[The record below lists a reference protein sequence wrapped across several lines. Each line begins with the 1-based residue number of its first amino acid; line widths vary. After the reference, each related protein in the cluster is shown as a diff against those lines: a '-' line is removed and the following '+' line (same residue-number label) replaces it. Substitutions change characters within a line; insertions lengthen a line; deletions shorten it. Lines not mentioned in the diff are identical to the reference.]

1 MALSFGVG
9 LLSFYRLEVDSHW
22 CRNERG
28 MLRRI
33 KCLSLFMVYYI
44 TRENIL
50 NNTSSGADLST
61 QKALVIITDGE
72 PTDYD
77 DLNALNRCE
86 EQNILR
92 YIIGVSFLKA
102 QACQFHVQS
111 HCKSVT
117 VWFLRV
123 ETLWLCD
130 AFTTLVCLSCLTCE
144 LLKQTPEF
152 GAGISGWLTNG
163 KLGECSR
170 NLSGNSHY
178 VCNLASPVVQKMTYF
193 SFKWQ
198 VLQAL
203 IYYRFI
209 TVCFHFSRTN
219 IQVQ

>member
-117 VWFLRV
+117 V
-123 ETLWLCD
+123 
-130 AFTTLVCLSCLTCE
+130 
-144 LLKQTPEF
+144 
-152 GAGISGWLTNG
+152 
-163 KLGECSR
+163 
-170 NLSGNSHY
+170 
-178 VCNLASPVVQKMTYF
+178 
-193 SFKWQ
+193 
-198 VLQAL
+198 
-203 IYYRFI
+203 
-209 TVCFHFSRTN
+209 
-219 IQVQ
+219 